1 MSLINDA
8 LLKAERDRTEAAA
21 ASAAR
26 LDPLTRAKLR
36 REQRK
41 RQSLGPI
48 LAKAAVLGV
57 VFALL
62 LVVLVRQRALNERA
76 APPPSALVARPAPA
90 ELATPELSTPSPF
103 APPAASEP
111 PPPTADADYALAGMS
126 VLGPD
131 TLLSIVRQSDKRS
144 IWVPVG
150 KTVGEITA
158 IRYDPDHDLAVIR
171 VGGRHLTLRMGA
183 ASAAE

>member
-8 LLKAERDRTEAAA
+8 LLKAERDRAETAAA
-21 ASAAR
+21 NAAR

-57 VFALL
+57 VFAALIVIL
-62 LVVLVRQRALNERA
+62 IRQRTPSA
-76 APPPSALVARPAPA
+76 ASAPDTPALVARPAPA
-90 ELATPELSTPSPF
+90 QLATPELSAPSPF
-103 APPAASEP
+103 AAPAPSEP
-111 PPPTADADYALAGMS
+111 PRATANADYALAGMS
-126 VLGPD
+126 VLGND

-158 IRYDPDHDLAVIR
+158 VRYDPDHDLAVIR
-171 VGGRHLTLRMGA
+171 VGGRHLTLSMSGPA
-183 ASAAE
+183 PAE